1 MMKKQRHWAKT
12 GVHNLT
18 AACGLR

>member
-1 MMKKQRHWAKT
+1 MKKQRHWAKT